1 MNYFLKKVVVLFILV
16 SSVNL
21 FAQDDSLGEKQKKP
35 FQPKFTLGS
44 GIYTLV
50 GDMQNHETGL
60 QGKAGFNA
68 GMKFDISDNIDLSFL
83 FLKTSF
89 SEEIETDGYGL
100 HLGYSVNQL
109 FNQSRFSPILSL
121 GVQRL
126 SVRNNGN
133 TTGAILVPLG
143 FGLRVN
149 VIERLQ
155 FDLAMNFGMG
165 LSDIDMSKATPDKA
179 DGYKSLNFTI
189 HYDLFTTGKND
200 NIPFDDSYYAD
211 VDFAKLEAE
220 DEDRDLV
227 RDMDD
232 YCPQTP
238 SGVKVDE
245 NGCPLDDDKD
255 GIPNYLDQQPNTA
268 EGAIVDENG
277 VKLTADKY
285 QSMYSDI
292 EVASRKYANFY
303 NEVEIKRENYK
314 TVDEYLIAKA
324 NAFNKAFYESQNN
337 NSKVTELIYR
347 VKIGEFKDGI
357 PPKITNKLLSLDDL
371 ESITMDDDAVIYV
384 VGSYATVDE
393 AMSRLFA
400 LEEKGFEDTYIIL
413 DNNGNISDYVEPVPE
428 PEIEEK
434 VLVVSDEKSDTTDM
448 TNDSIVKEVDEPINE
463 TTYRI
468 QIGAFN
474 KSLPEEVF
482 ANVDNVISFTGK
494 DGLVRYTTGSFTE
507 YKDAIDYQ
515 AQMKARGFD
524 DAFIVTYKNGK
535 RISLDVAIKTENT
548 NSVVKEKESTE
559 LVVEKKKPTE
569 IFGCTDATA
578 CNYNPMAKS
587 SDGSCTYAAINAN
600 CSGACLAGFVSVNG
614 VCVTI
619 DFKFTVQI
627 MVASSTIPA
636 ADLPKLS
643 KLGNI
648 DKEQSGN
655 LYKYYAGTYS
665 NLEDANIQLE
675 KAKLAGFSQAF
686 VVATNN
692 GERITLEKAKE
703 LLK

>member
-1 MNYFLKKVVVLFILV
+1 MHSDFFSIFTPIKIMLMNYFLKKVVILFFLV
-16 SSVNL
+16 SSVNI

-44 GIYTLV
+44 GIYTLT
-50 GDMQNHETGL
+50 GDIQNEESGL
-60 QGKAGFNA
+60 LKGKAGFNA
-68 GMKFDISDNIDLSFL
+68 GMKFDLANNLDVSFL
-83 FLKTSF
+83 VIKTSF
-89 SEEIETDGYGL
+89 SGTNELEKFSSDVDGFGL
-100 HLGYSVNQL
+100 HLGYTVNQL
-109 FNQSRFSPILSL
+109 FKQSRLSPILSL

-126 SVRNNGN
+126 GVS
-133 TTGAILVPLG
+133 TTIDNVKKERSSSIVIPLG
-143 FGLRVN
+143 FGVRMD
-149 VIERLQ
+149 ITDRLQ
-155 FDLAMNFGMG
+155 FDIAMNFGMG
-165 LSDIDMSKATPDKA
+165 MGDIDMSKATPDKA
-179 DGYKSLNFTI
+179 DGYKSLNFAI
-189 HYDLFTTGKND
+189 HYDLFTPGKNTD
-200 NIPFDDSYYAD
+200 DYFDDSYYAD

-255 GIPNYLDQQPNTA
+255 GIPNYLDQQNNTA

-314 TVDEYLIAKA
+314 TIDEYLIAKA

-337 NSKVTELIYR
+337 DSKVTELIYR
-347 VKIGEFKDGI
+347 VKIGEFKEGI

-384 VGSYATVDE
+384 VGSYATFDE

-413 DNNGNISDYVEPVPE
+413 DNNGKISNYVEPVPE

-434 VLVVSDEKSDTTDM
+434 VMVVSEESDTTDM
-448 TNDSIVKEVDEPINE
+448 MNDSIVKEVDEPINE

-482 ANVDNVISFTGK
+482 VGVESVISLTGK

-524 DAFIVTYKNGK
+524 DAFIVTYKNGE
-535 RISLDVAIKTENT
+535 RIRVCKTMT
-548 NSVVKEKESTE
+548 
-559 LVVEKKKPTE
+559 
-569 IFGCTDATA
+569 
-578 CNYNPMAKS
+578 
-587 SDGSCTYAAINAN
+587 
-600 CSGACLAGFVSVNG
+600 
-614 VCVTI
+614 
-619 DFKFTVQI
+619 
-627 MVASSTIPA
+627 
-636 ADLPKLS
+636 KL
-643 KLGNI
+643 K
-648 DKEQSGN
+648 
-655 LYKYYAGTYS
+655 
-665 NLEDANIQLE
+665 
-675 KAKLAGFSQAF
+675 FSQP
-686 VVATNN
+686 TK
-692 GERITLEKAKE
+692 GSKDT
-703 LLK
+703 

>member
-21 FAQDDSLGEKQKKP
+21 FAQDESFDEKQKKP

-44 GIYTLV
+44 GIYTLT
-50 GDMQNHETGL
+50 GDIQNEEPGL
-60 QGKAGFNA
+60 QGNPGFNA
-68 GMKFDISDNIDLSFL
+68 GMKFDLANNLDVSFL
-83 FLKTSF
+83 VIKTSF
-89 SEEIETDGYGL
+89 SGANESEKFSSDVDGFGL
-100 HLGYSVNQL
+100 HLGYTVNQL
-109 FNQSRFSPILSL
+109 FKQSRLSPIFSL

-126 SVRNNGN
+126 GVS
-133 TTGAILVPLG
+133 TTIDNVKKERSSSIVIPLA
-143 FGLRVN
+143 FGIRMD
-149 VIERLQ
+149 ITDRLQ
-155 FDLAMNFGMG
+155 FDIAMNFGMG
-165 LSDIDMSKATPDKA
+165 MSDIDMSNKDNS
-179 DGYKSLNFTI
+179 DGYKSLNFAI

-200 NIPFDDSYYAD
+200 NIAFDDSYYAD

-314 TVDEYLIAKA
+314 TIDEYLIAKA

-337 NSKVTELIYR
+337 DSEVSELIYR
-347 VKIGEFKDGI
+347 VKIGEFKEGI

-393 AMSRLFA
+393 AMNRVYAMEA
-400 LEEKGFEDTYIIL
+400 LGFDEADIIV

-434 VLVVSDEKSDTTDM
+434 VLVVSDEKSDTTDI
-448 TNDSIVKEVDEPINE
+448 TNDSIVKTDEQINK
-463 TTYRI
+463 TIYRI

-474 KSLPEEVF
+474 NLLSEEVF
-482 ANVDNVISFTGK
+482 AGVENVIIENDDK
-494 DGLVRYTTGSFTE
+494 DGLVKYMTGSFTE

-524 DAFIVTYKNGK
+524 DAFIGTYKNGE
-535 RISLDVAIKTENT
+535 RIGLDIAIKTENT
-548 NSVVKEKESTE
+548 NSAAEKKESTE
-559 LVVEKKKPTE
+559 LVVEEKETNE
-569 IFGCTDATA
+569 VTA
-578 CNYNPMAKS
+578 N
-587 SDGSCTYAAINAN
+587 
-600 CSGACLAGFVSVNG
+600 L
-614 VCVTI
+614 
-619 DFKFTVQI
+619 KFTVQI
-627 MVASSTIPA
+627 MVASSSVSA
-636 ADLPKLS
+636 ADLKKMS
-643 KLGNI
+643 ELGNS